1 MNKTLKA
8 LGLVFLGLIV
18 WSGLVYISFAFAKA
32 ELNPFI
38 WHESTRISMLV
49 ITICY
54 IPFIPLF
61 TMSLKDEL

>member
-8 LGLVFLGLIV
+8 LGLVFLGLII
-18 WSGLVYISFAFAKA
+18 WTGLVYIAFAFIKA

-38 WHESTRISMLV
+38 WEQLTREVMLL
-49 ITICY
+49 IIFFY